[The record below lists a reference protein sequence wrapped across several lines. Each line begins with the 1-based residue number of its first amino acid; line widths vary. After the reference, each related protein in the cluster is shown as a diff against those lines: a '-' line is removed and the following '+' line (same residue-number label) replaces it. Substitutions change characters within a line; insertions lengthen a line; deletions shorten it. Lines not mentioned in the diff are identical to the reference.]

1 MIKEIV
7 SYDGEYP
14 MLCDGTLKV
23 ILDNGE
29 ELEISDPC
37 ASGGCI
43 CRSEDWDMWPEEG
56 ELKIGYGLKNNK
68 ILTKEDKQKVVDW
81 FNENVPHGC
90 CGGCI

>member
-1 MIKEIV
+1 MIKESV

-14 MLCDGTLKV
+14 ILCDGTLKV

-29 ELEISDPC
+29 ELEISSPC
-37 ASGGCI
+37 ASGGGI

-56 ELKIGYGLKNNK
+56 EWKIGYGLKNNK